1 MNHELKE
8 RLCEQYTALLEEI
21 AETDMT
27 ERHAEIGKTAISAIL
42 KLKTLEG
49 MEGFSNHRSYRGD
62 HSYDHA
68 ANQYDDGHSYRRGR
82 GMDGRY
88 VSRTGASM
96 RDKLES
102 LMQSADEKERSVLQ
116 EILARI

>member
-21 AETDMT
+21 AESAMT

-49 MEGFSNHRSYRGD
+49 MEDFSNHRSYRGG

-68 ANQYDDGHSYRRGR
+68 ANQYNDEHSYRRGR

-96 RDKLES
+96 RDKIES
-102 LMQSADEKERSVLQ
+102 LMSEANEHERH
-116 EILARI
+116 ILGEMLTKI